1 MSLKLVA
8 KNVAWQLALPQTG
21 VQNNSALE
29 GSVSLP
35 GGAQENQE
43 AACCREIPRTRKDG
57 KKNKQAN
64 TKCPIYFPAQSLWES
79 WRVDSGNNRV
89 SGGRGGARGGGG
101 GAASTCPQA
110 PEKLLCLRTTAL
122 EPTLQ
127 NLCGTLPLTSPAP
140 GTCFIL
146 RAFEARRMQFLS
158 RVL

>member
-1 MSLKLVA
+1 MGHRAIQIKGPGLGERKERRRVPVSLKLVA
-8 KNVAWQLALPQTG
+8 KNVAWHLALPQTG
-21 VQNNSALE
+21 VQNNCALE

-89 SGGRGGARGGGG
+89 SGRGARGVGGG
-101 GAASTCPQA
+101 SFHLPSGPREAAMSQDH
-110 PEKLLCLRTTAL
+110 
-122 EPTLQ
+122 
-127 NLCGTLPLTSPAP
+127 SP
-140 GTCFIL
+140 
-146 RAFEARRMQFLS
+146 
-158 RVL
+158 